1 MVSNEINDLF
11 NSQMSYGGP
20 KQDYPNIPS
29 AYITIVKLK
38 RALSELSDL
47 DIEEIIESE
56 KSNVEIKKI
65 RIQLVRKI
73 EKMQTWQL
81 FQALNIFLGEG
92 RIEVITYVYKCKVND
107 KEPN

>member
-1 MVSNEINDLF
+1 MVTDEINDLF
-11 NSQMSYGGP
+11 NSQMSYGSL

-29 AYITIVKLK
+29 AYITRVKLK

-56 KSNVEIKKI
+56 KSVSEMKKVKT
-65 RIQLVRKI
+65 RFLRKI
-73 EKMQTWQL
+73 EKMQNWQL
-81 FQALNIFLGEG
+81 FNALNILLSEG
-92 RIEVITYVYKCKVND
+92 RIEVITFVHKCKVND